1 MFLYCSAFYLTLTSA
16 LPVLIMDEHHLK
28 LLNELSIDNTLS
40 QRDLSKKL
48 GLSLGKVNYVLN
60 ALLDKGLVKAK
71 SFKNSKSKLA
81 YMYILTPKGI
91 SKKMDLTYLFLKRK
105 TEEYDILRNEIKA
118 LKKEIT
124 INENGR

>member
-1 MFLYCSAFYLTLTSA
+1 
-16 LPVLIMDEHHLK
+16 MDEHHLK